1 MSLEA
6 WLNDF
11 VAHGTIVI
19 SHVLGSWLSGQNKG
33 CHCSCHL
40 GQSETDSRVL
50 DILQHQLERCGPEN
64 LSAHSAG
71 QHWILNFLF
80 CIFLIVMGIVIGWAA
95 RGRQTQMNSKYGK
108 DIDPEE
114 DVDGE
119 AQRALRIKLH
129 GAAAW

>member
-6 WLNDF
+6 WLSDLA
-11 VAHGTIVI
+11 AHSTIVI
-19 SHVLGSWLSGQNKG
+19 SHILGFWLSGQNKG

-64 LSAHSAG
+64 LSAHSTG
-71 QHWILNFLF
+71 RHWILNFLF
-80 CIFLIVMGIVIGWAA
+80 CILILVTGIVIGWAA
-95 RGRQTQMNSKYGK
+95 RGRQSSKLGK
-108 DIDPEE
+108 DLDPEE
-114 DVDGE
+114 DADSLGE